1 MEPVADDVT
10 QLLIAWRDGK
20 SQALSR
26 LLPVVYEELRRL
38 ARGQILRERSD
49 HSLQAT
55 ALVHEAYM
63 RLVDKTHP
71 QWHGRIHFFAV
82 AAQQMRRVLVDHA
95 RRHKAVKRGGGAAK
109 IPIEGETVVLSDQR
123 PRDLLALDDALRG
136 LEDFDPRKARIIEL
150 RYFGGLSLEETAE
163 TLEIS
168 TATVVND
175 ARLARAWLHREI
187 SGR

>member
-1 MEPVADDVT
+1 METTAENVT
-10 QLLIAWRDGK
+10 QLLIAWREGK

-26 LLPVVYEELRRL
+26 LLPVVYDELRQL
-38 ARGQILRERSD
+38 ARSQLRRERSD

-55 ALVHEAYM
+55 ALVHEAYL

-71 QWHGRIHFFAV
+71 RWEGRVHFFAV

-95 RRHKAVKRGGGAAK
+95 RRHKAAKRGGGAAK
-109 IPIEGETVVLSDQR
+109 VPIEGDTVVLSDER
-123 PRDLLALDDALRG
+123 PRDLLALDDALRSLEG
-136 LEDFDPRKARIIEL
+136 LDPRKARILEL

-163 TLEIS
+163 ALEVS

>member
-1 MEPVADDVT
+1 MDADAEDVT

-20 SQALSR
+20 PQALSR
-26 LLPVVYEELRRL
+26 LIPVVYDELRRL
-38 ARGQILRERSD
+38 AGGQLRRERSD

-55 ALVHEAYM
+55 ALVHEAYL

-71 QWHGRIHFFAV
+71 RWQGRVHFFAV

-95 RRHKAVKRGGGAAK
+95 RRHKAAKRGGGAAK
-109 IPIEGETVVLSDQR
+109 VPIEGETVVLSDQR
-123 PRDLLALDDALRG
+123 PEDLVALDDALSS
-136 LEDFDPRKARIIEL
+136 LESFDTRKARIIEL

-163 TLEIS
+163 VLEVS

-175 ARLARAWLHREI
+175 ARLARAWLQREI

>member
-1 MEPVADDVT
+1 MEPVAEDVS
-10 QLLIAWRDGK
+10 QLLIAWREGK

-26 LLPVVYEELRRL
+26 LIPVIYDELRRL
-38 ARGQILRERSD
+38 ARSQLRRERSD

-71 QWHGRIHFFAV
+71 RWHGRVHFFAV

-95 RRHKAVKRGGGAAK
+95 RRHKAAKRGGGAARV
-109 IPIEGETVVLSDQR
+109 PIDGETVVLQDQR
-123 PRDLLALDDALRG
+123 PSDLVALDDALES
-136 LEDFDPRKARIIEL
+136 LASFDTRKARIVEL

-163 TLEIS
+163 ALEVS

-187 SGR
+187 SRR